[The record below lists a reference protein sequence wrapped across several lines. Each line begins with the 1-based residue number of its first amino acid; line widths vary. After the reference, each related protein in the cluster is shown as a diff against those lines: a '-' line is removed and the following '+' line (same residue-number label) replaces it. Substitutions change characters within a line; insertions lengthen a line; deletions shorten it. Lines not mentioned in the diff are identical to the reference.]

1 MLHELAMCATN
12 DTGANVEHAVQGEID
27 MAFGTMICE
36 LTSIT
41 GKNSVLRR
49 YASCLKISEMLFRRD
64 QHR

>member
-41 GKNSVLRR
+41 GKEPSAKALRF
-49 YASCLKISEMLFRRD
+49 LLENFRD
-64 QHR
+64 AL